1 MADVNG
7 QPLAVGDAVEIVQ
20 MDDPAYRW
28 LVGQA
33 AHVAHI
39 PDDPTNPTIRE
50 AQVIITLDTPQAG
63 VPGLST
69 HQAWVRKVEG

>member
-7 QPLAVGDAVEIVQ
+7 QQLNVGDAVEIVQ

-28 LVGQA
+28 LIGQA

-39 PDDPTNPTIRE
+39 PDDDNRE
-50 AQVIITLDTPQAG
+50 TQVSILLDTPQAG

-69 HQAWVRKVEG
+69 HQAWVKKVEG

>member
-7 QPLAVGDAVEIVQ
+7 QQLNVGDAVEIVQ

-28 LVGQA
+28 LVGERA
-33 AHVAHI
+33 TVAHI
-39 PDDPTNPTIRE
+39 PDDDNRE
-50 AQVIITLDTPQAG
+50 TQVSILLDTPQAG

-69 HQAWVRKVEG
+69 HQAWVKKIEG